1 MASPTKVA
9 TNLWARACDHAA
21 IATDAEKARSQLDLY
36 LAGQRTLDARNRSEI
51 RQKKFLA
58 WVCIGL
64 LGINGIQAVENV
76 RNSAKSH
83 LIPYIVQTD
92 RQGRI
97 INTEILQDRSID
109 ENFAATKTITA
120 ELAAWVQDWRAVTTD
135 ILAQKSIA
143 DRVFSM
149 VAEHSEASV
158 WLLGWYRAH
167 DPVDRSRNVH
177 VEASVRNILPQSRNT
192 YEVYWEEHETNL
204 SNQTATV
211 SHWRS
216 VITLSINPPKNEA
229 DVHRNRFGL
238 YVERLTEPQKEL
250 Q

>member
-1 MASPTKVA
+1 MTSPSKVL
-9 TNLWARACDHAA
+9 TGSWSQGHAA
-21 IATDAEKARSQLDLY
+21 IATDAEKARTQLDIY
-36 LAGQRTLDARNRSEI
+36 LAGQRTLDARNRTEI

-58 WVCIGL
+58 CLCGAL
-64 LGINGIQAVENV
+64 LGINIIQAVENV

-92 RQGRI
+92 QRGRI
-97 INTEILQDRSID
+97 INAEILKDRSVD
-109 ENFAATKTITA
+109 ENFTATKTITA
-120 ELAAWVQDWRAVTTD
+120 ELASWVQDWRTVTVD

-149 VAEHSEASV
+149 VAEHSEGSV
-158 WLLGWYRAH
+158 WLLSWFRSH
-167 DPVDRSRNVH
+167 DPVDRAKSVH
-177 VEASVRNILPQSRNT
+177 VDASVKNILPQSLNT
-192 YEVYWEEHETNL
+192 YEVYWEERETNL
-204 SNQTATV
+204 TSQTATI

-238 YVERLTEPQKEL
+238 YIERLTDPQKEL

>member
-1 MASPTKVA
+1 MASLSKGLTG
-9 TNLWARACDHAA
+9 LWPRTHAEIAPDAQKARA
-21 IATDAEKARSQLDLY
+21 QLDIY

-58 WVCIGL
+58 YLCITL
-64 LGINGIQAVENV
+64 LGINLVQALENV

-92 RQGRI
+92 QQGRI
-97 INTEILQDRSID
+97 INAEVLKDRAID
-109 ENFAATKTITA
+109 ENFTATKTIMA
-120 ELAAWVQDWRAVTTD
+120 ELGAWVQDWRTVTVD

-149 VAEHSEASV
+149 VAEHSEASA
-158 WLLGWYRAH
+158 WLLSWFRLH
-167 DPVDRSRNVH
+167 DPVERARSVH
-177 VEASVRNILPQSRNT
+177 VEASVKNILPQSLNT
-192 YEVYWEEHETNL
+192 YEVYWQERETNL
-204 SNQTATV
+204 TSQTATV

-216 VITLSINPPKNEA
+216 VITLAINPPKNEA